1 MTSDASNH
9 SEEHGHNEHGPDGHH
24 VMPLPL
30 MFAIFGALIFFTA
43 LTVAIGQF
51 SLGRWEI
58 LITMMIAT
66 TKATLVAVYFMHLRY
81 DRPFNAMMF
90 SFSLF
95 FVALFL
101 GIVLMDRSAYIDDLV
116 PPPARV
122 VTTAPTASGA
132 PAETAAPAAQQPATD
147 AAPE

>member
-1 MTSDASNH
+1 MTSEASNH
-9 SEEHGHNEHGPDGHH
+9 SEEHGHDDHHGPDGHH
-24 VMPLPL
+24 VMSLPM
-30 MFAIFGALIFFTA
+30 MFGIFGALIFFTA
-43 LTVAIGQF
+43 LTVAVGQF

-66 TKATLVAVYFMHLRY
+66 TKATLVALFFMHLLY

-101 GIVLMDRSAYIDDLV
+101 GIVLMDRGAYTEDLV
-116 PPPARV
+116 PPVR
-122 VTTAPTASGA
+122 T
-132 PAETAAPAAQQPATD
+132 EAAPAAAADPAPKP
-147 AAPE
+147 AA

>member
-9 SEEHGHNEHGPDGHH
+9 SEEHGHDDHHGPDGHH
-24 VMPLPL
+24 VMSLPM
-30 MFAIFGALIFFTA
+30 MFGIFGALIFFTA

-66 TKATLVAVYFMHLRY
+66 TKATLVALFFMHLLY

-101 GIVLMDRSAYIDDLV
+101 GIVLMDRGAYSEDLV
-116 PPPARV
+116 PPVR
-122 VTTAPTASGA
+122 
-132 PAETAAPAAQQPATD
+132 AEAAPAAPAEPAPKP
-147 AAPE
+147 AA

>member
-1 MTSDASNH
+1 MTTDASNH
-9 SEEHGHNEHGPDGHH
+9 SEEHGHDDHHGPDGHH
-24 VMPLPL
+24 VMSLPM
-30 MFAIFGALIFFTA
+30 MFGIFGALIFFTA

-66 TKATLVAVYFMHLRY
+66 TKATLVALFFMHLLY

-101 GIVLMDRSAYIDDLV
+101 GIVLMDRGAYSEDLV
-116 PPPARV
+116 PPVR
-122 VTTAPTASGA
+122 
-132 PAETAAPAAQQPATD
+132 AEAAPAAAADPAPKP
-147 AAPE
+147 AA

>member
-1 MTSDASNH
+1 MTSDASSH
-9 SEEHGHNEHGPDGHH
+9 SEEHGHDEHGPDGHH
-24 VMPLPL
+24 VMSLPM
-30 MFAIFGALIFFTA
+30 MFGIFGALIFFTA
-43 LTVAIGQF
+43 LTVAVGQF

-66 TKATLVAVYFMHLRY
+66 TKATLVALFFMHLLY

-101 GIVLMDRSAYIDDLV
+101 GIVLMDRSAYSENLV
-116 PPPARV
+116 PPEPRV
-122 VTTAPTASGA
+122 M
-132 PAETAAPAAQQPATD
+132 TAAPADP
-147 AAPE
+147 APE